1 MIDLRDTPMTDIDK
15 KQRVPRRA
23 HDLTLQDRVAII
35 RQLDFGAGLND
46 KTVSRFAESSTA
58 IDIRRRRFVYKAGE
72 EADALYAIIKGR
84 IKLCRIEAHNTN
96 REAVIDILPEGSLFG
111 ESALYSRAGRRE
123 NCAVAYE
130 GSTLLKIPAEQF
142 KLAMAE
148 EPQLH
153 DYTFR
158 LIGQRLENAERRLA
172 DFALNAIPA
181 RLDRL
186 LADFSD
192 RYGVR
197 ESEGVLIDIPL
208 PHREIASI
216 VGSTRESVTVRLNAM
231 RREGTIEFVN
241 RRILVKRPEGLVH
254 EIPEARLVN

>member
-1 MIDLRDTPMTDIDK
+1 MSEIDK
-15 KQRVPRRA
+15 KSKPPRRPQ
-23 HDLTLQDRVAII
+23 DLTSADRATII
-35 RQLDFGAGLND
+35 RQLEFGSSLSDGIVAQ
-46 KTVSRFAESSTA
+46 FAECSTV
-58 IDIRRRRFVYKAGE
+58 IDVRRRRFVYRAGE
-72 EADALYAIIKGR
+72 QADALYAIMKGR
-84 IKLCRIEAHNTN
+84 LKLCRLEPHTD
-96 REAVIDILPEGSLFG
+96 REAVIDILPQGALFG
-111 ESALYSRAGRRE
+111 ESALYSTEGRRA

-130 GSTLLKIPAEQF
+130 ASTLLRIPAEQF
-142 KLAMAE
+142 KLGMAA
-148 EPQLH
+148 EPGLH

-158 LIGQRLENAERRLA
+158 LIGHRLEHAEQRLA

-186 LADFSD
+186 LADFSH

-197 ESEGVLIDIPL
+197 ESAGVLIDIPL

-241 RRILVKRPEGLVH
+241 RRILVKRAEWLLHPVT
-254 EIPEARLVN
+254 EAPLVN

>member
-1 MIDLRDTPMTDIDK
+1 MK
-15 KQRVPRRA
+15 AVQAKRA
-23 HDLTLQDRVAII
+23 RDLTLEDRADII
-35 RQLDFGAGLND
+35 RNLPFGATLSDTLVSDLASNSVVLDF
-46 KTVSRFAESSTA
+46 
-58 IDIRRRRFVYKAGE
+58 RRRRFVYRAGDP
-72 EADALYAIIKGR
+72 ADCLYAIIHGR
-84 IKLCRIEAHNTN
+84 VKLCRIEAETA

-111 ESALYSRAGRRE
+111 ESALYSAAGQRA
-123 NCAVAYE
+123 NSAIAYE
-130 GSTLLKIPAEQF
+130 NSRLLRIQVADF
-142 KLAMAE
+142 KRGMAE
-148 EPQLH
+148 DDRLH

-158 LIGQRLENAERRLA
+158 LIGQRLDHAERRLA

-192 RYGVR
+192 RYGVS
-197 ESEGVLIDIPL
+197 EPEGVLIDIPL

-241 RRILVKRPEGLVH
+241 RKILIKRPASLV
-254 EIPEARLVN
+254 

>member
-1 MIDLRDTPMTDIDK
+1 MRTPMSDTGNK
-15 KQRVPRRA
+15 PKAPRRA
-23 HDLTLQDRVAII
+23 QDLTATDRATIV
-35 RQLDFGAGLND
+35 RQLEFGASLGD
-46 KTVSRFAESSTA
+46 QTVSQFAECSA
-58 IDIRRRRFVYKAGE
+58 VLDVRRRRFVYRAGDQ
-72 EADALYAIIKGR
+72 ADALYAIVSGR
-84 IKLCRIEAHNTN
+84 IKLCRIEPQTD
-96 REAVIDILPEGSLFG
+96 REAVIDILPEGALFG

-130 GSTLLKIPAEQF
+130 SCTLLKIPSDQFRIGMAAEP
-142 KLAMAE
+142 M
-148 EPQLH
+148 LH
-153 DYTFR
+153 EYTFQ
-158 LIGQRLENAERRLA
+158 LIGQRLEHAEQRLA

-197 ESEGVLIDIPL
+197 ESAGVLIDIPL

-241 RRILVKRPEGLVH
+241 RRILVKRPEGLLHSITEVT
-254 EIPEARLVN
+254 VTS

>member
-1 MIDLRDTPMTDIDK
+1 MSDREKKLRPL
-15 KQRVPRRA
+15 RRA
-23 HDLTLQDRVAII
+23 HHLTADDRTEII
-35 RQLDFGAGLND
+35 RQLEFGSSLD
-46 KTVSRFAESSTA
+46 ERVVSQLGDCSHV
-58 IDIRRRRFVYKAGE
+58 IDLRRRRFVYRAGE
-72 EADALYAIIKGR
+72 QADALCAIVKGR
-84 IKLCRIEAHNTN
+84 IKLCRIEPHTE

-111 ESALYSRAGRRE
+111 ESALYSTAGRRA
-123 NCAVAYE
+123 NSAVAYE
-130 GSTLLKIPAEQF
+130 ACTLLKIPAEQF
-142 KLAMAE
+142 KAGMA
-148 EPQLH
+148 QDHRLR

-158 LIGQRLENAERRLA
+158 LIGQRLEHAEQRLA

-192 RYGVR
+192 RYGVP
-197 ESEGVLIDIPL
+197 ESQGVLIDIPL

-241 RRILVKRPEGLVH
+241 RRILIKRPEWLLRP
-254 EIPEARLVN
+254 IADAPLAN

>member
-1 MIDLRDTPMTDIDK
+1 MSDQNKLKT
-15 KQRVPRRA
+15 PRRPPP
-23 HDLTLQDRVAII
+23 LTPEDRLSMLQELEFSSNLSEPILAE
-35 RQLDFGAGLND
+35 
-46 KTVSRFAESSTA
+46 FAARSVVIEA
-58 IDIRRRRFVYKAGE
+58 RRRRFVYRGGE
-72 EADALYAIIKGR
+72 QADALFAIVKGR
-84 IKLCRIEAHNTN
+84 IKLCRIEPETE
-96 REAVIDILPEGSLFG
+96 REAVIDILPQGSLFG
-111 ESALYSRAGRRE
+111 DSALYSTAGRRE

-130 GSTLLKIPAEQF
+130 SCTLLKIPAEQF
-142 KLAMAE
+142 KKAMAE
-148 EPQLH
+148 DHQLH
-153 DYTFR
+153 DYTLR
-158 LIGQRLENAERRLA
+158 LIGHRLERAEQRLA

-186 LADFSD
+186 LADFSH

-241 RRILVKRPEGLVH
+241 RRILVKRPEWLMRPVSD
-254 EIPEARLVN
+254 ARAAS

>member
-1 MIDLRDTPMTDIDK
+1 MSETSNNKPK
-15 KQRVPRRA
+15 SPRRA
-23 HDLTLQDRVAII
+23 QDLTPTDRARII
-35 RQLDFGAGLND
+35 RQLEFGANLSD
-46 KTVSRFAESSTA
+46 QTVTHFAECSLVL
-58 IDIRRRRFVYKAGE
+58 DVRRRRFVYRAGDQ
-72 EADALYAIIKGR
+72 ADALYAIVSGR
-84 IKLCRIEAHNTN
+84 IKLCRIEPQSD
-96 REAVIDILPEGSLFG
+96 REAVIDILPEGAFFG

-130 GSTLLKIPAEQF
+130 SCTLLKIPSEQF
-142 KLAMAE
+142 RTGMAG
-148 EPQLH
+148 EPLLQE
-153 DYTFR
+153 YTFQ

-197 ESEGVLIDIPL
+197 ESAGVLIDIPL

-241 RRILVKRPEGLVH
+241 RRILVKRPEGLLPSVT
-254 EIPEARLVN
+254 EASVTS

>member
-1 MIDLRDTPMTDIDK
+1 MSEPEK
-15 KQRVPRRA
+15 KAKSPRRA
-23 HDLTLQDRVAII
+23 PDLNAADRARII
-35 RQLDFGAGLND
+35 RELEFGASLSD
-46 KTVSRFAESSTA
+46 QTISQFAECSLVL
-58 IDIRRRRFVYKAGE
+58 DVRRRRFIYRAGDQ
-72 EADALYAIIKGR
+72 ADALYAIVSGR
-84 IKLCRIEAHNTN
+84 IKLCRIEPQTD
-96 REAVIDILPEGSLFG
+96 REAVIDILPEGALFG
-111 ESALYSRAGRRE
+111 ESALYSKAGRRE

-130 GSTLLKIPAEQF
+130 SCTLLRIPSDQYR
-142 KLAMAE
+142 LGMAS
-148 EPQLH
+148 EPLLH
-153 DYTFR
+153 EYTFQ
-158 LIGQRLENAERRLA
+158 LIGHRLENAERRLA

-241 RRILVKRPEGLVH
+241 RRILVKRPEGLLPQTNEVS
-254 EIPEARLVN
+254 VTN

>member
-1 MIDLRDTPMTDIDK
+1 MSEPGK
-15 KQRVPRRA
+15 KPKSPRRA
-23 HDLTLQDRVAII
+23 QDLTAADRAEII
-35 RQLDFGAGLND
+35 RQLEFGSSLSD
-46 KTVSRFAESSTA
+46 ETVSQFAQSSLVL
-58 IDIRRRRFVYKAGE
+58 DVRRRRFVYRAGDQ
-72 EADALYAIIKGR
+72 ADALYAIVSGR
-84 IKLCRIEAHNTN
+84 IKLCRIEPHTD
-96 REAVIDILPEGSLFG
+96 REAVIDILPQGSLFG
-111 ESALYSRAGRRE
+111 ESALYSKAGRRE

-130 GSTLLKIPAEQF
+130 TCTLLKIPSDQF
-142 KLAMAE
+142 KPGMAG
-148 EPQLH
+148 EPLLH
-153 DYTFR
+153 EYTFQ

-192 RYGVR
+192 RYGVP
-197 ESEGVLIDIPL
+197 ESAGVLIDIPL

-241 RRILVKRPEGLVH
+241 RRILVKRPEGLLHPASEV
-254 EIPEARLVN
+254 LVTN